1 MKNISKYFL
10 LLFVIFV
17 IFFIVHSIRKFNED
31 QRQLR
36 EEQIRSKEKTTSKE
50 GIEQQNPNID
60 LPRIV
65 QVLRRQKRNADPDF
79 HHYYYYTI
87 LKW

>member
-1 MKNISKYFL
+1 MIFL
-10 LLFVIFV
+10 
-17 IFFIVHSIRKFNED
+17 IVNSLRKFNED

-36 EEQIRSKEKTTSKE
+36 EEQIQSKEKTTSKE
-50 GIEQQNPNID
+50 GIQQQNPNTD

>member
-1 MKNISKYFL
+1 M
-10 LLFVIFV
+10 

-50 GIEQQNPNID
+50 RIEQQNPNID
-60 LPRIV
+60 FPRIV

>member
-1 MKNISKYFL
+1 M
-10 LLFVIFV
+10 

-36 EEQIRSKEKTTSKE
+36 EEQIRSKDKPTSKE

>member
-10 LLFVIFV
+10 FLFVIFV
-17 IFFIVHSIRKFNED
+17 IFLIVNSLRKFNED

-36 EEQIRSKEKTTSKE
+36 EEQIQSKEKTTSKE
-50 GIEQQNPNID
+50 GIQQQNPNTD

>member
-1 MKNISKYFL
+1 MIFL
-10 LLFVIFV
+10 
-17 IFFIVHSIRKFNED
+17 IVNSLRKFNED

-36 EEQIRSKEKTTSKE
+36 EEQIQSKEKTTSKE
-50 GIEQQNPNID
+50 GIQQQNPNND

>member
-1 MKNISKYFL
+1 M
-10 LLFVIFV
+10 

-36 EEQIRSKEKTTSKE
+36 EEQIRSKEKNTSKE

-79 HHYYYYTI
+79 HHYYYSTI
-87 LKW
+87 LQG

>member
-1 MKNISKYFL
+1 MIFL
-10 LLFVIFV
+10 
-17 IFFIVHSIRKFNED
+17 IVNSLRKFNAD

-36 EEQIRSKEKTTSKE
+36 EEQIQSKEKTTSKE
-50 GIEQQNPNID
+50 GIQQQNPNTD

>member
-1 MKNISKYFL
+1 MIFL
-10 LLFVIFV
+10 
-17 IFFIVHSIRKFNED
+17 IVNSLRKFNED

-36 EEQIRSKEKTTSKE
+36 EEQIQSKEKTTSKE
-50 GIEQQNPNID
+50 GIEQQNPNTD

>member
-1 MKNISKYFL
+1 M
-10 LLFVIFV
+10 
-17 IFFIVHSIRKFNED
+17 IFFIVHSVRKFNED

>member
-1 MKNISKYFL
+1 M
-10 LLFVIFV
+10 
-17 IFFIVHSIRKFNED
+17 IFFIVNSLRKVNED

-36 EEQIRSKEKTTSKE
+36 EEQIQSKEKTTSKE
-50 GIEQQNPNID
+50 GIQQQNPNTD

>member
-1 MKNISKYFL
+1 MIFL
-10 LLFVIFV
+10 
-17 IFFIVHSIRKFNED
+17 IVNSLRKFNED

-36 EEQIRSKEKTTSKE
+36 EEQIQSKEKTTSKE
-50 GIEQQNPNID
+50 GIQQQNPNTD

-65 QVLRRQKRNADPDF
+65 QVLQRQKRNADPDF

>member
-1 MKNISKYFL
+1 MIFL
-10 LLFVIFV
+10 
-17 IFFIVHSIRKFNED
+17 IVNSLRKFNAD

-36 EEQIRSKEKTTSKE
+36 EEQIQSKDEKTTSKE
-50 GIEQQNPNID
+50 GIEQQNPNND
-60 LPRIV
+60 LSRIV
-65 QVLRRQKRNADPDF
+65 QVLQRQKRNADDF

>member
-1 MKNISKYFL
+1 M
-10 LLFVIFV
+10 
-17 IFFIVHSIRKFNED
+17 IFFIVNSLRKVNED
-31 QRQLR
+31 QKQLM
-36 EEQIRSKEKTTSKE
+36 EEQIQSKDEKNTSKE

-65 QVLRRQKRNADPDF
+65 QVLQRQKRNADPDF

>member
-10 LLFVIFV
+10 FIFVIFV
-17 IFFIVHSIRKFNED
+17 IFLIVNSLRKFNED

-36 EEQIRSKEKTTSKE
+36 EEQIQSKEKTTSKE
-50 GIEQQNPNID
+50 GIQQQNPNTD

>member
-1 MKNISKYFL
+1 M
-10 LLFVIFV
+10 

-79 HHYYYYTI
+79 HQY
-87 LKW
+87 

>member
-10 LLFVIFV
+10 FLFVIFV